1 MLTFS
6 KNDWFF
12 TFLVISR
19 SFCPIRPSHLK
30 SGGRPLASMA
40 GVYCPT
46 CEAGVEAVA
55 KFCLACGHDLTVQ
68 GPITATGHDLNQL
81 KEVIRVRDDLSMA
94 EKFDMIAKIED
105 GANPIVLGIAAPAE
119 GEEADLSDAFSMEI
133 AEPSSSSVFT
143 NHEWGKS
150 PAANAAIRAVVRGTN
165 GWDLIQAGKLDLKEG
180 LFREAMDN
188 GMEASTHI
196 HDVASGEHEGI
207 DPESMR
213 AIPVLK
219 PPKRSFCP
227 KCGSDIHANTML
239 QWRKWRDSS
248 SEVVSMQLEASM
260 ETSLIQVAAHYIN
273 VMQAMQ
279 DERDDAL
286 NKLSKGDPAAME
298 DKLRSKLEK
307 SIRSEIEKEVRAE
320 LEEEFKGRSISS
332 SPSKAKGSK
341 AKSSGTGTKADAN
354 KAASNKAAANKAA
367 TGTQKKKSS
376 GMFGAKKITKK
387 YEGEPGG
394 KADWFLKDAL
404 DTVYDPHGTGK
415 VVKPATILARS
426 AAGNVRV
433 RDVVR
438 IFDVDGEE
446 GISELAWTS
455 PLTKYIIEAY
465 SAC

>member
-1 MLTFS
+1 
-6 KNDWFF
+6 
-12 TFLVISR
+12 
-19 SFCPIRPSHLK
+19 
-30 SGGRPLASMA
+30 MA

-46 CEAGVEAVA
+46 CEAGVEAAA
-55 KFCLACGHDLTVQ
+55 KFCLSCGHDLTIN

-119 GEEADLSDAFSMEI
+119 GEDVDLSDAFAMEVNDTS
-133 AEPSSSSVFT
+133 ASSIFS
-143 NHEWGKS
+143 NHEWGNS
-150 PAANAAIRAVVRGTN
+150 PAANAAVRAVVRGTN

-286 NKLSKGDPAAME
+286 NKLANGDPAAIE

-320 LEEEFKGRSISS
+320 LEEEFKGRSAASTPKKAKAESGKSKGSS
-332 SPSKAKGSK
+332 SS
-341 AKSSGTGTKADAN
+341 T
-354 KAASNKAAANKAA
+354 KAAANKAA
-367 TGTQKKKSS
+367 SGTQKKKSS
-376 GMFGAKKITKK
+376 GMFGAKKVVKK

-394 KADWFLKDAL
+394 KADWFLKEAL

-415 VVKPATILARS
+415 QVKPATILARS
-426 AAGNVRV
+426 SSGNVRV

-438 IFDVDGEE
+438 IFDVEGEE